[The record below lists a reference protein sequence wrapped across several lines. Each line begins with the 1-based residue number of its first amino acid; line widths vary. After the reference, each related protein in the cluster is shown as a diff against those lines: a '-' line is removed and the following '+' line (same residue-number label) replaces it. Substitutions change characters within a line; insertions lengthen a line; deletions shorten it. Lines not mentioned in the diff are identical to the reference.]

1 MIKQNIVFIENK
13 AGSLQKVTGLLK
25 EAGIDIYGFACFD
38 APEFALFRMVTD
50 KADEA
55 EKILTENGYMNR
67 VTEVI
72 AVDIKDEVGGLNA
85 VLEVLGNCNVNL
97 DYIYTSYHR
106 GNSLPIMIL
115 QTDDVFVTE
124 NVLTNNGRRRT
135 DLADKPYFSRAVCR
149 DRNYFCFGISVGDGT
164 DTACYQLEILS
175 DVILTFPET
184 GTRCFY
190 RAQTGSCF
198 WCDG

>member
-97 DYIYTSYHR
+97 DYTGYYDAR
-106 GNSLPIMIL
+106 C
-115 QTDDVFVTE
+115 
-124 NVLTNNGRRRT
+124 RR
-135 DLADKPYFSRAVCR
+135 LF
-149 DRNYFCFGISVGDGT
+149 
-164 DTACYQLEILS
+164 LL
-175 DVILTFPET
+175 
-184 GTRCFY
+184 
-190 RAQTGSCF
+190 
-198 WCDG
+198 

>member
-13 AGSLQKVTGLLK
+13 AGSLQKVTELLA

-55 EKILTENGYMNR
+55 E
-67 VTEVI
+67 
-72 AVDIKDEVGGLNA
+72 VGGLNT
-85 VLEVLGNCNVNL
+85 VLQVLGNCNVNL

-106 GNSLPIMIL
+106 ENSLPIMIL

-124 NVLTNNGRRRT
+124 NVLSNNGFRV
-135 DLADKPYFSRAVCR
+135 LNS
-149 DRNYFCFGISVGDGT
+149 
-164 DTACYQLEILS
+164 LE
-175 DVILTFPET
+175 D
-184 GTRCFY
+184 
-190 RAQTGSCF
+190 
-198 WCDG
+198 

>member
-13 AGSLQKVTGLLK
+13 AGSLQKVTGLLA

-38 APEFALFRMVTD
+38 APEFALFRMVTNQ
-50 KADEA
+50 ADEA
-55 EKILTENGYMNR
+55 EKIFTENGYMNR

-72 AVDIKDEVGGLNA
+72 AVDLKDEVGGLNT
-85 VLEVLGNCNVNL
+85 VLQVLGNCNVNL

-124 NVLTNNGRRRT
+124 NVLSNNGFRV
-135 DLADKPYFSRAVCR
+135 LNS
-149 DRNYFCFGISVGDGT
+149 
-164 DTACYQLEILS
+164 LE
-175 DVILTFPET
+175 
-184 GTRCFY
+184 G
-190 RAQTGSCF
+190 
-198 WCDG
+198 